1 MFKRVSAYRETQDI
15 GTKMTDRTQFMS
27 KTVLI
32 AESNKVFLEA
42 LAGTLSFLGFGV
54 VGKTTKMDQAI
65 DLARETRPDLLIFDL
80 HLSKDGLA
88 GCSDLKVLKEQRPE
102 MKILALGC
110 HEAVDK
116 ILAESLKAG
125 FDGFWSKYDT
135 YAGLVKTINLLLP

>member
-1 MFKRVSAYRETQDI
+1 
-15 GTKMTDRTQFMS
+15 MTDRTQFMS

>member
-1 MFKRVSAYRETQDI
+1 
-15 GTKMTDRTQFMS
+15 MS
-27 KTVLI
+27 KTALI

-42 LAGTLSFLGFGV
+42 LAATLSVLGFSV

-88 GCSDLKVLKEQRPE
+88 GCSELKVLKEQRPE

-125 FDGFWSKYDT
+125 FDGFYSKYAT
-135 YAGLVKTINLLLP
+135 HEGLVKTINFLLP